1 MNGEPV
7 ADRAAPSAAP
17 SPASSPASSPAVS
30 PAASPAARAQRVRVT
45 APRSAPASAAPY
57 TVSRELDEQTE
68 VGELF
73 IGSLIR
79 SQLRLALVVGG
90 GFMVILL
97 GVPVLLA
104 FLPVISNLT
113 LFTIPLP
120 WFLLGVG
127 VYPLVIVCGALYV
140 RSAARNEQRFLDL
153 VDDA

>member
-1 MNGEPV
+1 MTGEP
-7 ADRAAPSAAP
+7 AAGASAPSSVP
-17 SPASSPASSPAVS
+17 SAESSPAPGR
-30 PAASPAARAQRVRVT
+30 PPQRVRVT
-45 APRSAPASAAPY
+45 AARSVPASAAPY

-68 VGELF
+68 VGEVF

-104 FLPVISNLT
+104 FLPVISGLT
-113 LFTIPLP
+113 LLTVPLP

-127 VYPLVIVCGALYV
+127 VYPLVIVCGVLYV

>member
-1 MNGEPV
+1 MSS
-7 ADRAAPSAAP
+7 DAPAGAGQP
-17 SPASSPASSPAVS
+17 
-30 PAASPAARAQRVRVT
+30 RRVRVT
-45 APRSAPASAAPY
+45 APRSVPVPSAPY

-79 SQLRLALVVGG
+79 SQLRLALVVAG
-90 GFMVILL
+90 GFLLILL

-104 FLPVISNLT
+104 FLPVMADLT
-113 LFTIPLP
+113 LLSIPVP
-120 WFLLGVG
+120 WFLLGAG
-127 VYPLVIVCGALYV
+127 VYPLVIVCGALYI

>member
-1 MNGEPV
+1 MSS
-7 ADRAAPSAAP
+7 APRPASPDSSAA
-17 SPASSPASSPAVS
+17 
-30 PAASPAARAQRVRVT
+30 AASASASKQPERVRVT
-45 APRSAPASAAPY
+45 APRTAPASADSY

-79 SQLRLALVVGG
+79 SQLRLALVVAG
-90 GFMVILL
+90 GFLLILL

-104 FLPVISNLT
+104 FLPVIADLT
-113 LFTIPLP
+113 LFTVPAP
-120 WFLLGVG
+120 WILLGAG

-140 RSAARNEQRFLDL
+140 RSAARNEKRFLDL

>member
-1 MNGEPV
+1 MSPDPRP
-7 ADRAAPSAAP
+7 ASPDSSAA
-17 SPASSPASSPAVS
+17 
-30 PAASPAARAQRVRVT
+30 AASASASKQPERVRVT
-45 APRSAPASAAPY
+45 APRTAPASADFY

-79 SQLRLALVVGG
+79 SQLRLALVVAG
-90 GFMVILL
+90 GFLLILL

-104 FLPVISNLT
+104 FLPVIADLT
-113 LFTIPLP
+113 LFTVPAP
-120 WFLLGVG
+120 WILLGAG

-140 RSAARNEQRFLDL
+140 RSAARNEKRFLDL

>member
-1 MNGEPV
+1 MNGEPG
-7 ADRAAPSAAP
+7 ADTS
-17 SPASSPASSPAVS
+17 ASSTN
-30 PAASPAARAQRVRVT
+30 ASPAAGGQPQRVRVR
-45 APRSAPASAAPY
+45 AARSAPASAAPY

-104 FLPVISNLT
+104 FLPVVSGLT
-113 LFTIPLP
+113 LFTVPLP

-127 VYPLVIVCGALYV
+127 VYPLVIICGALYV
-140 RSAARNEQRFLDL
+140 RSASRNEQRFLDL

>member
-1 MNGEPV
+1 MSSDPRP
-7 ADRAAPSAAP
+7 ASPDSSAA
-17 SPASSPASSPAVS
+17 
-30 PAASPAARAQRVRVT
+30 AASASASKQPERVRVT
-45 APRSAPASAAPY
+45 APRTAPASADSY

-79 SQLRLALVVGG
+79 SQLRLALVVAG
-90 GFMVILL
+90 GFLLILL

-104 FLPVISNLT
+104 FLPVIADLT
-113 LFTIPLP
+113 LFTVPAP
-120 WFLLGVG
+120 WILLGAG

-140 RSAARNEQRFLDL
+140 RSAARNEKRFLDL